1 MKIREHNRT
10 DKPYVDFEY
19 QEALE
24 RIRELLSEEQEKY
37 GSTSLLGDRL
47 VNTISEDDLIDYGIR
62 HFDMDENVPLNDKE
76 QAEELLGRIEGIYEK
91 YGVWGDIDKFHDF
104 LYYQKEGA
112 TISWVIAEEEELRC
126 KSGVY
131 AISSTKLLYLNLIK
145 EYKKALKPMEIVA
158 KIVKLMGELDKTPE
172 VYG

>member
-1 MKIREHNRT
+1 
-10 DKPYVDFEY
+10 
-19 QEALE
+19 
-24 RIRELLSEEQEKY
+24 
-37 GSTSLLGDRL
+37 
-47 VNTISEDDLIDYGIR
+47 
-62 HFDMDENVPLNDKE
+62 MDENVPLNDKE